1 MKKSIYFALLALLA
15 KLNAQTAIWTQTA
28 HASGNQVNGV
38 AFLANGNKIMS
49 GTECHPAV
57 IRHYN
62 SSNGN
67 ITFDYALSNNLMC
80 LMGVGFSG
88 NSNHF
93 AVVEEMG
100 NILVFDNTMPTPA
113 ITSTISMGTSYAFS
127 MDFSPNSQKVIAGGS
142 NGKLQAYRI
151 SNSSQVFNVN
161 AHSSWVTAVNC
172 SPNNLRIATGGSD
185 DLVKIWDTTGT
196 LLQTCTGHTGDVTA
210 VKFTKDNSK
219 LITTSIDDRVR
230 VWDVNTGALLQTITP
245 AAGDIFGADV
255 SPDNNYFATVSN
267 DKLIRIYSTSTYS
280 LITSFGI
287 TTQGI
292 PKCIAWSPSDV
303 SKIAVGYSNGIVILY
318 NYGTTTTRTNEIADS
333 FSFSFFPSP
342 FTDGLTISGLPLK
355 TEKIT
360 LNDLFGRLVDQLQ
373 IMEGQTEIK
382 LNNLKINS
390 GVYFINVFANGKVI
404 TKKIVRTD

>member
-1 MKKSIYFALLALLA
+1 MRNIIITLSLGILRFLS
-15 KLNAQTAIWTQTA
+15 AQTTVWTQTA
-28 HASGNQVNGV
+28 HVDGNQVNGV
-38 AFLANGNKIMS
+38 AFLANGTKIMS
-49 GTECHPAV
+49 GTECHPSV

-62 SSNGN
+62 TTNGN

-100 NILVFDNTMPTPA
+100 NILVFDNTLTTPV

-127 MDFSPNSQKVIAGGS
+127 MDFSPNSQKLIAGGS
-142 NGKLQAYRI
+142 NGKMQAYRL
-151 SNSSQVFNVN
+151 SNSSLVFNVN

-172 SPNNLRIATGGSD
+172 SPNNMRIASGGSD

-196 LLQTCTGHTGDVTA
+196 LLHNCIGHTGDVTS

-219 LITTSIDDRVR
+219 LISASIDDRVR
-230 VWDVNTGALLQTITP
+230 IWDVNNGALLQTITP
-245 AAGDIFGADV
+245 TAGDIFGVDV

-280 LITSFGI
+280 LIASFGV
-287 TTQGI
+287 TSQGI

-303 SKIAVGYSNGIVILY
+303 TKIAVGYSNGIVILY
-318 NYGTTTTRTNEIADS
+318 NYGTTTRVNEIGNATP
-333 FSFSFFPSP
+333 FSAFPNP
-342 FTDGLTISGLPLK
+342 CTDYLTISGLPLK
-355 TEKIT
+355 TQKIT
-360 LNDLFGRLVDQLQ
+360 LTDLYGQLIDQ
-373 IMEGQTEIK
+373 IPVKEGETEI
-382 LNNLKINS
+382 NISNLKINS
-390 GVYFINVFANGKVI
+390 GVYFINVFADGNI
-404 TKKIVRTD
+404 MTKKLLKVE